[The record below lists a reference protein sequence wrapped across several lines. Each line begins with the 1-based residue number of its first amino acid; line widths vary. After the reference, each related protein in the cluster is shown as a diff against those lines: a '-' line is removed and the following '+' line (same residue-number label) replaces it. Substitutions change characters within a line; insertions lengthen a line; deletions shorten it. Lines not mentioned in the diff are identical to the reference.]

1 MSLRRALVGTSPART
16 LLRAALLAAVLLAG
30 SRFVLSP
37 VRAVGI
43 SMLPAYA
50 DGQLLLLNRLAYHL
64 GEPARGDVVAIR
76 LSGDAAVLVKR
87 IIGLPGERVGIV
99 DGRVFVDDELLA
111 EPYVA
116 LPCDW
121 TVEDVALAPDEYY
134 VVGDNRSMPVTLH
147 DFGTATRD
155 RLLGRLVW

>member
-1 MSLRRALVGTSPART
+1 PRAGWWRMSLRRALVGTSPART

-121 TVEDVALAPDEYY
+121 T
-134 VVGDNRSMPVTLH
+134 
-147 DFGTATRD
+147 
-155 RLLGRLVW
+155 

>member
-50 DGQLLLLNRLAYHL
+50 DGELLLLNRLAYHL

-121 TVEDVALAPDEYY
+121 TVEEVALAPDEYY

>member
-121 TVEDVALAPDEYY
+121 TVEEVALAPDEYY